1 MGRFKFIYSMEPLD
15 EYDGLYVAS
24 WHEAQRVFAQ
34 MPEEPRDYVVLK
46 AYMPIISN
54 NCTLAPYYLCK
65 ADNNGTTYI
74 FSDYDLKN
82 LDIEKEDKNYAETKW
97 I

>member
-1 MGRFKFIYSMEPLD
+1 MEETFAYIYEMEPLD
-15 EYDGLYVAS
+15 EYDGLTVAS
-24 WHEAQRVFAQ
+24 YREAYRVFRA

-46 AYMPIISN
+46 AYMPMIGLG
-54 NCTLAPYYLCK
+54 CGLAPYYLCK

-82 LDIEKEDKNYAETKW
+82 LEIQRRK
-97 I
+97 